1 MHTYCS
7 SMVLVTH
14 NLLITSKQ
22 GSLVMWDVRSGDP
35 VRIVRLGDSDNSV
48 FVKQI
53 VNLGDSVVCDYGN
66 QLRIVKF
73 PIITDKTE

>member
-1 MHTYCS
+1 
-7 SMVLVTH
+7 MVMVTH

-22 GSLVMWDVRSGDP
+22 GSLVMWDVRTGDP
-35 VRIVRLGDSDNSV
+35 VRIVRLGDSDHSV

-53 VNLGDSVVCDYGN
+53 LNLGDSVVCDYGN